1 MRNTLCS
8 NDFSRCFSLQ
18 RPKSSPQFATYLRLW
33 VLVAVCLAIVALL
46 ANCTAAPKHQSA
58 AGGALL
64 LLAEPQRSPLY
75 GDSPLPTASAPRPA
89 LLAITASAAL
99 TAAQPISQVI
109 GYSSQGY
116 PIVAYSFGHGQ
127 TRLALIGGIHGGFEW
142 NTIRLAYSMID
153 YLTAHPKSVPPSL
166 TVTIVPS
173 ANPDGQV
180 RVTGTTG
187 RFKAGQVAP
196 ETTAGRLNGNGVDLN
211 RNWDCRWRATA
222 VWRDGEVSGGSAPFS
237 EPETQA
243 LARMLTEPPAA
254 AVIFWHSAVPGVFT
268 AGCDDPDPA
277 SVRLGQVIAEASGY
291 PIFNEFTSYEVTG
304 DATDWLSTQGIAA
317 VTVELTNSDDIDWP
331 PNLRAVLALFRYLA
345 DEDKATP

>member
-1 MRNTLCS
+1 MLNAVKHPGWHSGILRSAQYDTPPSHLR
-8 NDFSRCFSLQ
+8 RC
-18 RPKSSPQFATYLRLW
+18 
-33 VLVAVCLAIVALL
+33 VLVVGWLLLVILL
-46 ANCTAAPKHQSA
+46 AGCAAAPDHPRLVGSA
-58 AGGALL
+58 RLMQVA
-64 LLAEPQRSPLY
+64 PQRSPLY
-75 GDSPLPTASAPRPA
+75 VDSPLPTASATRPA
-89 LLAITASAAL
+89 LPAITVSAPL
-99 TAAQPISQVI
+99 TATQPISQVI
-109 GYSSQGY
+109 GHSSQGR

-153 YLTAHPKSVPPSL
+153 YLAAHPRSVPSSL
-166 TVTIVPS
+166 TVIIVPS

-187 RFKAGQVAP
+187 RFKADQVAA

-211 RNWDCRWRATA
+211 RNWDCRWRANA
-222 VWRDGEVSGGSAPFS
+222 VWRDGKVSGGSAPFS

-243 LARMLTEPPAA
+243 VARMLTEPPAT

-268 AGCDDPDPA
+268 AGCNDPDAA

-304 DATDWLSTQGIAA
+304 DATDWLSTRGIAA

-331 PNLRAVLALFRYLA
+331 PNLRAVLALFAYLA
-345 DEDKATP
+345 DGER

>member
-1 MRNTLCS
+1 M
-8 NDFSRCFSLQ
+8 
-18 RPKSSPQFATYLRLW
+18 P
-33 VLVAVCLAIVALL
+33 
-46 ANCTAAPKHQSA
+46 
-58 AGGALL
+58 
-64 LLAEPQRSPLY
+64 
-75 GDSPLPTASAPRPA
+75 
-89 LLAITASAAL
+89 AITASAPL

-166 TVTIVPS
+166 TVIIVPS
-173 ANPDGQV
+173 ANPDGQAL
-180 RVTGTTG
+180 VTGTTG
-187 RFKAGQVAP
+187 RFKADQVAP

-254 AVIFWHSAVPGVFT
+254 AVIFWHSAARGVFT
-268 AGCDDPDPA
+268 AGCDDPYAP
-277 SVRLGQVIAEASGY
+277 SVRLGQVIAQASGY

-304 DATDWLSTQGIAA
+304 DATDWLSTQGIPA
-317 VTVELTNSDDIDWP
+317 VTVELTNSNDIDWP

-345 DEDKATP
+345 DGDKMKN